1 MSGQKDIAEL
11 RRRLFGGADD
21 DEPETFYATV
31 RRVDEARRT
40 CTVEAEEVPYEEVL
54 LHAVADAGQRGLCLI
69 PAVGSLVLVSRI
81 GGSNELYVAMLS
93 EVDRVLLT
101 VGDEVSAT
109 IDAERVAIDGPEI
122 ILNGGTHGGVVQ
134 VEELRR
140 SLDSLKGFVEAM
152 HAALPTAFTAIG
164 AALSANG
171 SAGKTAYDGA
181 MAGRSI
187 VIEEMEN
194 PKVKH

>member
-21 DEPETFYATV
+21 EQSTFYATV
-31 RRVDEARRT
+31 VRVDESTRT
-40 CTVEAEEVPYEEVL
+40 CVVDAEGVPYEEVL
-54 LHAVADAGQRGLCLI
+54 LHAVVDAGQRGFCLI
-69 PAVGSLVLVSRI
+69 PTVGSLVLVSRI
-81 GGSNELYVAMLS
+81 GGSNELYVAMFS
-93 EVDRVLLT
+93 EVDRVVLT

-122 ILNGGTHGGVVQ
+122 VLNGGTHGGVVQ

-140 SLDSLKGFVEAM
+140 NLDSLKGFVEAM
-152 HAALPTAFTAIG
+152 HAALPAAFTAVG

-181 MAGRSI
+181 MAGQSI
-187 VIEEMEN
+187 VLEEMEN